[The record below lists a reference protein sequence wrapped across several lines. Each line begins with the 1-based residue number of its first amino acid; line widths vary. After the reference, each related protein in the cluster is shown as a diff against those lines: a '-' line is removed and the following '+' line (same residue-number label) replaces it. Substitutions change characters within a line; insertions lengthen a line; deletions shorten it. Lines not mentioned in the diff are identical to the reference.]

1 MSSLKYKNKFKD
13 ICDQIKNFESFE
25 KIQELNKNDLNNQLF
40 SKKIPPFDLV
50 RKIVNLLMNHDNYND
65 NINDIYFEF
74 TKKNIVEKNCIER
87 FLQYKG
93 ELKKYYLKCKHE
105 KYLENLTTKKFITL
119 LRQIIRPYDYSIK
132 AYEKYENGKKFLL
145 YVIDKNKDFGLK
157 KINSIISFD

>member
-1 MSSLKYKNKFKD
+1 
-13 ICDQIKNFESFE
+13 
-25 KIQELNKNDLNNQLF
+25 
-40 SKKIPPFDLV
+40 
-50 RKIVNLLMNHDNYND
+50 MNHDNYND

-87 FLQYKG
+87 FSEYKE
-93 ELKKYYLKCKHE
+93 ELKKYYLKCKHK

-119 LRQIIRPYDYSIK
+119 LRQVIRPYDYSIK